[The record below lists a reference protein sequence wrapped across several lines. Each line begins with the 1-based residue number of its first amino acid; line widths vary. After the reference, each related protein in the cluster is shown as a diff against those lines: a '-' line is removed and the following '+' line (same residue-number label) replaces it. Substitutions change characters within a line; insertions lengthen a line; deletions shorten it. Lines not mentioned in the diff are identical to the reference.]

1 MRRGN
6 KTKGHRMERQEGGF
20 VAYFRRLALP
30 ALGWAILG
38 LGAVLITRPSR
49 LGLLFS
55 GTVEWWRLTSFG
67 ALVLFLSFSVAAF
80 NEWSRKRKRDRR

>member
-6 KTKGHRMERQEGGF
+6 QSKGREGGV
-20 VAYFRRLALP
+20 VAYLRRLALP

-49 LGLLFS
+49 LDLLFS
-55 GTVEWWRLTSFG
+55 GTVGWWRLTSF
-67 ALVLFLSFSVAAF
+67 AAIVLLLSFSVAAF
-80 NEWSRKRKRDRR
+80 NEWSRRRKRDRR